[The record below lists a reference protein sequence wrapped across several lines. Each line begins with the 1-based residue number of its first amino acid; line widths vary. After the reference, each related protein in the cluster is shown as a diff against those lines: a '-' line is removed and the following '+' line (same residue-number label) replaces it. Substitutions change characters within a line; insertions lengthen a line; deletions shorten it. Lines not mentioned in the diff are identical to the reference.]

1 MKEIKV
7 DANRWRETPC
17 SWTGRISIWNMAVL
31 PKAVYRCSLP
41 MVFFT
46 HSVSKHRNTLSPRL
60 PWPQIQEQPTSN
72 SNSLRNS
79 SLGVQARLYWG
90 PCCSEVD
97 WGWTTSFIACLLSP
111 RTGVTLFL
119 IWGEG
124 RGGVA
129 KMFYPPLRDLEGRG
143 HVLESKLGVDRTNMP
158 QGEEER

>member
-79 SLGVQARLYWG
+79 SWGVQARLYWG

-97 WGWTTSFIACLLSP
+97 WGWTTSLLACLLACFLPELEWPCSLYGVRGGEGWQRCFTHP
-111 RTGVTLFL
+111 YVTLREGGMFL
-119 IWGEG
+119 S
-124 RGGVA
+124 
-129 KMFYPPLRDLEGRG
+129 P
-143 HVLESKLGVDRTNMP
+143 S
-158 QGEEER
+158 